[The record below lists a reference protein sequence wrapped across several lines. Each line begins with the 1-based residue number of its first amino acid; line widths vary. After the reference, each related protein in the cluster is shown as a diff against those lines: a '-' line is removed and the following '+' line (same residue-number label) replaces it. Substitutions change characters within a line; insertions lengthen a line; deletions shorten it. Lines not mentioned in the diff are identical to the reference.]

1 MCVYISVMRRVLGVD
16 WRAGSPLGLK
26 LKGLGAQAGDIDAL
40 LQAVRRRVNVAAQDY
55 VIREAD
61 AGGQVRMLLSGT
73 TCSYKREEDG
83 GRSILSFQHAGDF
96 CDLHR
101 YVLPNL
107 EPAIGVQALTDC
119 TVGVID
125 YRDVDRL
132 LSRPTLASAL
142 WRASMLEA
150 AAYRERFSSIG
161 RGTALER
168 VAHLL
173 CEQVARREAVGLG
186 VPRLPFSQIDVAD
199 ATGLSVVHVNRTIQT
214 LRALNVLSKARHT
227 IEVVDRKELEKI
239 ARFDDRY
246 LRIPNLDSKWAVQIE
261 AARAVKVAQDKENRP
276 PCQAPTG
283 PPLASSRREPQSACG
298 KSSSISG
305 APPGHRRSKSPK

>member
-1 MCVYISVMRRVLGVD
+1 VKRRV
-16 WRAGSPLGLK
+16 SF
-26 LKGLGAQAGDIDAL
+26 
-40 LQAVRRRVNVAAQDY
+40 AAQDN

-61 AGGQVRMLLSGT
+61 AGGQVRILLSGT

-101 YVLPNL
+101 YVLPDL
-107 EPAIGVQALTDC
+107 EPAMGVQALTDC

-132 LSRPTLASAL
+132 LSRPTLASAF

-173 CEQVARREAVGLG
+173 CEQWHAAK
-186 VPRLPFSQIDVAD
+186 RLA
-199 ATGLSVVHVNRTIQT
+199 SVVLGCRSHRSMSLTPQAFPSCMSIE
-214 LRALNVLSKARHT
+214 RSRH
-227 IEVVDRKELEKI
+227 
-239 ARFDDRY
+239 
-246 LRIPNLDSKWAVQIE
+246 
-261 AARAVKVAQDKENRP
+261 
-276 PCQAPTG
+276 
-283 PPLASSRREPQSACG
+283 CG
-298 KSSSISG
+298 L
-305 APPGHRRSKSPK
+305 